1 MSSLTLAEVGLR
13 SLLLNYDP
21 LNHFTLNSI
30 QLCVRC
36 DGFIAYSDF
45 LSFPSA
51 FLLQMVFHL
60 HCFLFY
66 QT

>member
-1 MSSLTLAEVGLR
+1 MSSLTLAEVDLR
-13 SLLLNYDP
+13 SLLFNYDP
-21 LNHFTLNSI
+21 LNHSTLNSI

-36 DGFIAYSDF
+36 DYSIAYSGF

-60 HCFLFY
+60 HCFIFY